1 MSSKQNEKKAKRVS
15 KTKNPNEPKKNKSSY
30 MFFSVDCREEI
41 KVENSG
47 IDNKSIITEI
57 GARWKTLKES
67 NPDKVKYYEDLAEQ
81 DKKRYQDE
89 KSSYVKPT
97 TSATSATE
105 VTTKTTKVS
114 KKKETS
120 EAKETTSKEPKKVNA
135 YINFCTKNRE
145 SYKTTNPGALP
156 KDITK
161 KLSEGWRALS
171 DSEKESYKL

>member
-1 MSSKQNEKKAKRVS
+1 MSSKQNEKKVKKVS
-15 KTKNPNEPKKNKSSY
+15 KTKDPSEPKKNKSSY

-41 KVENSG
+41 KTENSG

-57 GARWKTLKES
+57 GARWKALKES

-89 KSSYVKPT
+89 KFSYVKPT
-97 TSATSATE
+97 ATE

-114 KKKETS
+114 KKKDTT
-120 EAKETTSKEPKKVNA
+120 EAKETTPKEPKKVNA

-145 SYKTTNPGALP
+145 SYKASNPGALP

>member
-1 MSSKQNEKKAKRVS
+1 MPPTKSENKVKKVS
-15 KTKNPNEPKKNKSSY
+15 KTKDPNEPKKNKSSY
-30 MFFSVDCREEI
+30 MFFCVDCREEI
-41 KVENSG
+41 KTENSG

-57 GARWKTLKES
+57 GSRWKALKET

-89 KSSYVKPT
+89 KASYVKPST
-97 TSATSATE
+97 TE
-105 VTTKTTKVS
+105 VVTKTTKAS

-120 EAKETTSKEPKKVNA
+120 EAKETTPKEPKKLNA

-145 SYKTTNPGALP
+145 SYKTSNPGALP